1 MSEQSVEIP
10 VSGMHCAACVGRVQ
24 SAIENGPG
32 VRSAVVNLMTNSAT
46 VAFDPALVKPEELV
60 RRINTTGYD
69 ATLPVPDQ
77 SAADRQADQDSAR
90 TLEYKRYL
98 RNGLTALAIGFAMML
113 VPMRLVISTPAL
125 AWAMMLITTAV
136 MVGPG
141 RAFYTRAWTA
151 GRHGS
156 ADMNTL
162 ISIGTGAA
170 WLFSVAAL
178 LVPHVFMSKGV
189 MPDLYFEPV
198 VVIIA
203 FILLGNA
210 LEARAKGQSAGAI
223 RRLVDLQPRTAR
235 VLRDNLES
243 DVAIDQV
250 KANDVVLVR
259 PGERVPVDGEVVQG
273 TSAVDESML
282 TGEPMPVTKTVGDR
296 VVGGTI
302 NRTGAFQLRATA
314 LGADSMLAR
323 IVRMMHEA
331 QGTRAPIQKL
341 ADRVSAVFVPTVLVI
356 AIATFAVWYF
366 VQGSDGLVR
375 AIAASVA
382 VLIIACPCAMG
393 LAVPTAVMVATGR
406 GAELGILIKGG
417 EALERAGAVTT
428 VVLDK
433 TGTITEGRPSVTDF
447 VLAPNA
453 GDDKATVLRLVGAI
467 ERSSEHP
474 LANAIAAYVAS
485 GAAEGVARAEASS
498 FEAIAGQG
506 AIGVVDGRSVTVGN
520 AALLADWAVDSA
532 PLASEAARL
541 AELARTVVFVA
552 VDAKLAGLFAIADTI
567 KPTSAAAIAR
577 LRALGLKVTMLS
589 GDRLESASAIAR
601 EVGIDDVVAGVL
613 PGGKRDLIV
622 ELQKRGDIVAMVG
635 DGLNDAPA
643 LAQADVGIAV
653 GNGTDVAIE
662 AAHVAL
668 MRPDIGAVAD
678 AIMLSRASMR
688 IMRENLFWA
697 FGYNTIGIPIAAGVL
712 YPAFG
717 LMLSPVIAS
726 AAMAFSSVS
735 VIANSLRLRR
745 FRIDRAKS

>member
-1 MSEQSVEIP
+1 
-10 VSGMHCAACVGRVQ
+10 MHCAACVGRVQ
-24 SAIENGPG
+24 SAIERGPG
-32 VRSAVVNLMTNSAT
+32 VRTAIVNLMTNTAT
-46 VAFDPALVKPEELV
+46 VAFDPEAVQPDELV
-60 RRINTTGYD
+60 RRINDTGYG
-69 ATLPVPDQ
+69 ATLPVPEQ
-77 SAADRQADQDSAR
+77 SAADRQAEQDEAR

-98 RNGLTALAIGFAMML
+98 RGGLSALAIGIAMMF
-113 VPMRLVISTPAL
+113 VPMRIVAASPAL
-125 AWAMMLITTAV
+125 SWTMMLITTAV
-136 MVGPG
+136 MIGPG

-162 ISIGTGAA
+162 ISLGTGAA
-170 WLFSVAAL
+170 WLFSVAAIIA
-178 LVPHVFMSKGV
+178 PHTFMTQGV

-223 RRLVDLQPRTAR
+223 RRLIDLQPKTAR
-235 VLRDNLES
+235 VIRGDTEF
-243 DVAIDQV
+243 DIAIDEV
-250 KANDVVLVR
+250 SANDVLLVR
-259 PGERVPVDGEVVQG
+259 PGERVPVDGEVVSG

-282 TGEPMPVTKTVGDR
+282 TGEPMPVTKSTGDR

-314 LGADSMLAR
+314 LGADSTLAR

-341 ADRVSAVFVPTVLVI
+341 ADRVSAVFVPVVL
-356 AIATFAVWYF
+356 AIAVATFLAWYF
-366 VQGSDGLVR
+366 IQGPDGLVR

-428 VVLDK
+428 IVIDK
-433 TGTITEGRPSVTDF
+433 TGTITEGKPSVTDF
-447 VLAPNA
+447 VLAPNGNA
-453 GDDKATVLRLVGAI
+453 DEATVLRLAAAI

-474 LANAIAAYVAS
+474 LASAIVAFAES
-485 GAAEGVARAEASS
+485 RGAARVDASS
-498 FEAIAGQG
+498 FEAFAGQG
-506 AIGVVDGRSVTVGN
+506 AIGVVEGKAVTVGN
-520 AALLADWAVDSA
+520 AALLADWSIDSA
-532 PLASEAARL
+532 PLGVEAARL
-541 AELARTVVFVA
+541 AESAKTVVFVA
-552 VDAKLAGLFAIADTI
+552 IDARLAGHFAIADPI
-567 KPTSAAAIAR
+567 KPTSAAAVAR
-577 LRALGLKVTMLS
+577 LRTLGLHVTMLT
-589 GDRLESASAIAR
+589 GDQRASALAIAR
-601 EVGIDDVVAGVL
+601 EAGIDDVVAGVL
-613 PGGKRDLIV
+613 PGGKRDEIV
-622 ELQKRGDIVAMVG
+622 RLQQRGQTVAMVG
-635 DGLNDAPA
+635 DGINDAPA
-643 LAQADVGIAV
+643 LAQADVGIAM

-668 MRPDIGAVAD
+668 MRGDLGAVAD
-678 AIMLSRASMR
+678 AITISRATMR

-697 FGYNTIGIPIAAGVL
+697 FAYNTIGIPIAAGVL
-712 YPAFG
+712 YPVFG

-726 AAMAFSSVS
+726 AAMALSSVS
-735 VIANSLRLRR
+735 VISNSLRLRR
-745 FRIDRAKS
+745 FTIDAARS